1 MALRREPP
9 LIARFPFPLL
19 RFSFSR
25 RRVIFNFSEVAQ
37 RRRRVFVVAS
47 ARDDFYPAAVLF
59 EFDGVRR
66 DIAPG
71 TEQNILP
78 TLPGAGKLRRHG
90 EKKDDAK
97 DKQTANSQKKLR
109 KTAQKNCEFGVGK
122 TRKTDR
128 RIPPSGCKCKGFAAF
143 MTASQPLRIPKV
155 LRAISLRRG
164 KPDVKKC

>member
-1 MALRREPP
+1 VALRREPP

-71 TEQNILP
+71 TEQTIMP

-97 DKQTANSQKKLR
+97 DKQTANSQKNYAKLR
-109 KTAQKNCEFGVGK
+109 KKTANSESVKREKLIDAYRLAGANA
-122 TRKTDR
+122 
-128 RIPPSGCKCKGFAAF
+128 KGL
-143 MTASQPLRIPKV
+143 QRL
-155 LRAISLRRG
+155 
-164 KPDVKKC
+164 

>member
-47 ARDDFYPAAVLF
+47 ARDDFNPAAVLF

-66 DIAPG
+66 DIAPS

-97 DKQTANSQKKLR
+97 DKQTANSQKKTTQNCAK
-109 KTAQKNCEFGVGK
+109 KTANSESVKREKLIDAYRLAGANA
-122 TRKTDR
+122 
-128 RIPPSGCKCKGFAAF
+128 KG
-143 MTASQPLRIPKV
+143 
-155 LRAISLRRG
+155 LRRL
-164 KPDVKKC
+164 

>member
-1 MALRREPP
+1 M
-9 LIARFPFPLL
+9 
-19 RFSFSR
+19 
-25 RRVIFNFSEVAQ
+25 
-37 RRRRVFVVAS
+37 FVVAS

-97 DKQTANSQKKLR
+97 DKQTANSESVKREKLIDAYR
-109 KTAQKNCEFGVGK
+109 LAGANA
-122 TRKTDR
+122 
-128 RIPPSGCKCKGFAAF
+128 KG
-143 MTASQPLRIPKV
+143 
-155 LRAISLRRG
+155 LRRL
-164 KPDVKKC
+164 

>member
-97 DKQTANSQKKLR
+97 DKQTANSQKNYAKLR
-109 KTAQKNCEFGVGK
+109 KKTANSESVKREKLIDAYRLAGANA
-122 TRKTDR
+122 
-128 RIPPSGCKCKGFAAF
+128 KGL
-143 MTASQPLRIPKV
+143 QRL
-155 LRAISLRRG
+155 
-164 KPDVKKC
+164 

>member
-71 TEQNILP
+71 TEQTIMP

-97 DKQTANSQKKLR
+97 DKQTANSQKNYAKLR
-109 KTAQKNCEFGVGK
+109 KKTANSESVKREKLIDAYRLAGANA
-122 TRKTDR
+122 
-128 RIPPSGCKCKGFAAF
+128 KGL
-143 MTASQPLRIPKV
+143 QRL
-155 LRAISLRRG
+155 
-164 KPDVKKC
+164 

>member
-1 MALRREPP
+1 MALRHEPP

-71 TEQNILP
+71 TEQTIMP

-97 DKQTANSQKKLR
+97 DKQTANSQKNYAKLR
-109 KTAQKNCEFGVGK
+109 KKTANSESVKREKLIDAYRLAGANA
-122 TRKTDR
+122 
-128 RIPPSGCKCKGFAAF
+128 KGL
-143 MTASQPLRIPKV
+143 QRL
-155 LRAISLRRG
+155 
-164 KPDVKKC
+164 